1 MKRSWTKNNR
11 NEKKGVFCGYWNLQ
25 IETCHCPPSLQL
37 FLSRLLQA
45 QEKEKLIELAKK
57 EKNKTGNNEEDE
69 NTRRFF
75 TKQKNIITSEFE
87 ENNQKLGIWYS
98 HLFRKLPFLPQS
110 LSRTLWGKAWEQ
122 FVTITQTFSD
132 CLPSST
138 WSLSNWRCWANQIA
152 DLLKHFKFN

>member
-1 MKRSWTKNNR
+1 MNKKQSKREERSFLWLLKFAN
-11 NEKKGVFCGYWNLQ
+11 WNLPLST
-25 IETCHCPPSLQL
+25 IAATFSFSSPSS
-37 FLSRLLQA
+37 SR
-45 QEKEKLIELAKK
+45 KRKTDRTGKK

-138 WSLSNWRCWANQIA
+138 WFLSNWRCWANQIA